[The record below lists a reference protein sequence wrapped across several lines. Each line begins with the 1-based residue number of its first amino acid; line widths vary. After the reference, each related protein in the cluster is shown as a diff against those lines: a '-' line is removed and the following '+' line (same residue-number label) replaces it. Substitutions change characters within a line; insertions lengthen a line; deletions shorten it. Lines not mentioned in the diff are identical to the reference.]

1 MFNPFKKKH
10 YAEVNL
16 AHAIGD
22 TPFEKC
28 PSCKE
33 ILIRKELYQNSKVCP
48 KCNYHFRLTA
58 WERIGQITDEGTFL
72 ELNGNVKSTN
82 ILQFPM
88 YEEKLAQA
96 METSNLNEA
105 VVTGVGQIEGKEVVL
120 AVMDSHFMMASMGT
134 VVGDKICLAIEE
146 AINKRLPLIIF
157 TASGGARMQEG
168 ILSLMQM
175 AKTSALIKKMDQ
187 ERLLYITV
195 LTDPTTGGVTASFA
209 SLGDIIIAEPN
220 ALIGF
225 AGPRVIEQTIGK
237 KLPEGFQKAEFL
249 LEKGFIDLIVS
260 RKELKSMLAKLIAMH

>member
-22 TPFEKC
+22 RPFEKC
-28 PSCKE
+28 PNCKE
-33 ILIRKELYQNSKVCP
+33 ILLSKELYQNAKVCP

-58 WERIGQITDEGTFL
+58 WERIAQIVDEGTFM
-72 ELNGNVKSTN
+72 ELNADVSSKN

-96 METSNLNEA
+96 MEASNLKEA
-105 VVTGVGQIEGKEVVL
+105 VITGVGCIEGKKVVL
-120 AVMDSHFMMASMGT
+120 GVMDSHFMMASMGT
-134 VVGDKICLAIEE
+134 VVGDKICLAIEH
-146 AINKRLPLIIF
+146 AIDHRLPLIIF

-187 ERLLYITV
+187 EGLLYIAV

-237 KLPEGFQKAEFL
+237 KLPEGFQRSEFL

-260 RKELKSMLAKLIAMH
+260 RKELKSTLAKLIALH